1 MVEDLRAVEKDRLV
15 TDGHERDN
23 RQTVSGRA
31 MSLRTAIDR
40 RFYGAYTDDWSARAY
55 RRFVEQHLSPN
66 AVLLDFGAG
75 RGAQAQ
81 HSFRGVVARA
91 AGVDID
97 HAVLENRQ
105 LDEAKVVG
113 LGEPIP
119 YPDDTFDIVISANVL
134 EHVVNPDA
142 VFDEIRRVLRPGGV
156 FVLQT
161 PNKRHYVPT
170 IARLTPH
177 QFHLWVN
184 KRRGVPDRDTFP
196 TLYRAN
202 TPETIRR
209 LARRHRLTVERLN
222 TVEGRPE
229 YLRPFVPLYPLG
241 ILYERAVNSISLLA
255 PFRVV
260 MLAALRKP
268 ID

>member
-1 MVEDLRAVEKDRLV
+1 
-15 TDGHERDN
+15 
-23 RQTVSGRA
+23 
-31 MSLRTAIDR
+31 MSLKTVMDR
-40 RFYGAYTDDWSARAY
+40 RFYADYSDDWSALAY
-55 RRFVEQHLSPN
+55 RQFVQQYLRPE

-75 RGAQAQ
+75 RGAQPQ
-81 HSFRGVVARA
+81 HSFRGLVARA

-97 HAVLENRQ
+97 DAVLENAH
-105 LDEAKVVG
+105 LDEAKVMA
-113 LGEPIP
+113 LGAPIP
-119 YPDDTFDIVISANVL
+119 YPDGTFDNVISANVL
-134 EHVVNPDA
+134 EHVADPDF

-156 FVLQT
+156 FILQT

-184 KRRGVPDRDTFP
+184 NRRGVPNRDTFP

-202 TPETIRR
+202 TPRAIRR
-209 LARRHRLTVERLN
+209 LAERHSLTVQSLT

-229 YLRPFVPLYPLG
+229 YLRAFGPMYTLG
-241 ILYERAVNSISLLA
+241 ILYERVVNSTPLLA

-260 MLAALRKP
+260 MLAALQKP
-268 ID
+268 AGSDAWIRDERPFSPS